1 MKIDTALY
9 NNEKQY
15 QLEGYFIVDTIL
27 SRDFSDVYVF
37 LMPRLLR
44 YSFCLAAFRR
54 QRMPFRPPFAA
65 AGEQI
70 IKNTG
75 SSTFELITRLI

>member
-9 NNEKQY
+9 NNEKQH

-37 LMPRLLR
+37 LMPRLCCKPSDQPR
-44 YSFCLAAFRR
+44 DAARR
-54 QRMPFRPPFAA
+54 EECSNRMKRV
-65 AGEQI
+65 
-70 IKNTG
+70 
-75 SSTFELITRLI
+75 

>member
-9 NNEKQY
+9 INEKRH

-27 SRDFSDVYVF
+27 SPPLSDVYVF

-44 YSFCLAAFRR
+44 YKFNTI
-54 QRMPFRPPFAA
+54 
-65 AGEQI
+65 AGGYI
-70 IKNTG
+70 FF
-75 SSTFELITRLI
+75 S